1 MKKLLQGR
9 VVSNKMQKTI
19 RVQVERR
26 FLHPIYKKTVRRSK
40 DFLTHDEQGQAGV
53 GDLVEIGETRPL
65 SRLKRWRLLRIL
77 EKAR

>member
-1 MKKLLQGR
+1 VKKILQGR
-9 VVSNKMQKTI
+9 VVSNRMQKTL
-19 RVQVERR
+19 RVEVERR

-40 DFLTHDEQGQAGV
+40 DFLAHDETSQAGV

>member
-1 MKKLLQGR
+1 MKKHLQGR
-9 VVSNKMQKTI
+9 VISDRMQKTL

-26 FLHPIYKKTVRRSK
+26 CVHPIYKKTVRRSK
-40 DFLTHDEQGQAGV
+40 DFFVHDETRQAKV

-65 SRLKRWRLLRIL
+65 SKLKRWRLLRIL

>member
-1 MKKLLQGR
+1 MKKILQGR
-9 VVSNKMQKTI
+9 VVSNRMQKTL
-19 RVQVERR
+19 RVEVERR

-40 DFLTHDEQGQAGV
+40 DFLAHDETSQAGV

>member
-9 VVSNKMQKTI
+9 VVFDKMQKTL

-26 FLHPIYKKTVRRSK
+26 FLHPIYKKTVRRTK
-40 DFLTHDEQGQAGV
+40 DYLVHDEKGEAKM
-53 GDLVEIGETRPL
+53 GDLVEITETRPL
-65 SRLKRWRLLRIL
+65 SKLKRWRLFKIL